1 MLYPSLSV
9 HSDSLWVQCCRCV
22 MCDLIICEFLPERSC
37 QHALSVHYLSCGG
50 MYTSPSCHRWSALFL
65 SSPGRTDRRKI
76 NMKKTWAANVIK
88 RRKKTGS
95 DWLVYLSGDA
105 AVLVDII
112 QIKGPVEFIS
122 DGASQDDGQT
132 YNKVLQQGKK
142 TGTKSEDH
150 NKDEKGTDKTL
161 QYLLHWYYVLC
172 FFSSNPVLLT
182 PTEFHQQ
189 SEIILKSNEIY
200 TRCAPRTKLYAA
212 FFQTLRKSIIKLHSI
227 DKEKDSKEDEKG
239 KGKTSL
245 WAAGNERRLWG
256 VYLTSKLTEPLFC
269 VSKASN
275 KKCAYILESAKENI
289 RKQVTVTVQQSRQW
303 FCVMTA

>member
-1 MLYPSLSV
+1 MIGWFTSLVMQPSLLISYRLKAQLSLSV
-9 HSDSLWVQCCRCV
+9 MVPLRMMDR
-22 MCDLIICEFLPERSC
+22 LI
-37 QHALSVHYLSCGG
+37 
-50 MYTSPSCHRWSALFL
+50 
-65 SSPGRTDRRKI
+65 
-76 NMKKTWAANVIK
+76 
-88 RRKKTGS
+88 
-95 DWLVYLSGDA
+95 
-105 AVLVDII
+105 
-112 QIKGPVEFIS
+112 
-122 DGASQDDGQT
+122 
-132 YNKVLQQGKK
+132 
-142 TGTKSEDH
+142 TKSYSRER
-150 NKDEKGTDKTL
+150 KQALKVKTTIKTKKAQTKL
-161 QYLLHWYYVLC
+161 CSICCIDTMFC

-289 RKQVTVTVQQSRQW
+289 RKQVTVTVQQSRRW

>member
-9 HSDSLWVQCCRCV
+9 HSDSLWVQCWRCV

-88 RRKKTGS
+88 RKKTGS

-150 NKDEKGTDKTL
+150 NKDKKGTDKTF

-172 FFSSNPVLLT
+172 FFSSNPVILT

>member
-1 MLYPSLSV
+1 M
-9 HSDSLWVQCCRCV
+9 
-22 MCDLIICEFLPERSC
+22 SC
-37 QHALSVHYLSCGG
+37 QC
-50 MYTSPSCHRWSALFL
+50 
-65 SSPGRTDRRKI
+65 
-76 NMKKTWAANVIK
+76 NKK
-88 RRKKTGS
+88 KKTGS

-150 NKDEKGTDKTL
+150 NKDKKGTDKTF

-227 DKEKDSKEDEKG
+227 DKEKDSKEDG
-239 KGKTSL
+239 KRKRENISVSCREWKEAL
-245 WAAGNERRLWG
+245 R
-256 VYLTSKLTEPLFC
+256 C
-269 VSKASN
+269 VSHLKVDRAIVLCVKGFKQEMRIHTWICKREYKKASYCN
-275 KKCAYILESAKENI
+275 CAAVTSMILCNDSLNWQKQKNI
-289 RKQVTVTVQQSRQW
+289 RDIKDVDR
-303 FCVMTA
+303 